1 MLDVAIVTYNQEKC
15 IAQTI
20 ESVLM
25 QKTNFPF
32 RIIIGEDCSTD
43 NTLQICK
50 SYAHKYPTKI
60 VLLENAQNIGLVK
73 NYNAVFTA
81 CTAKYLAI
89 LEGDD
94 FWTDEYKLQK
104 QVDILEKHP
113 EVGMVHANFTF
124 YNNITYK
131 VYKPPEYAIMEGKI
145 FYALFRGN
153 YIGPLTV
160 VIRKELIDRHVDF
173 NVMIREG
180 YKTIDFFIWLEVA
193 YNSSVAYIPD
203 VVGAYR
209 KIKGSISNP
218 EDFDKLIDFTSTT
231 IKILDHIT
239 NKYKITELQV
249 LDAKNAINYNM
260 MLMAIHYNSFKRIKQ
275 FRQLCQPKGV
285 IESIRYLMASNILFI
300 KIGKLLGIYN

>member
-1 MLDVAIVTYNQEKC
+1 VLDIAMVTYNQENC
-15 IAQTI
+15 IAQAI

-25 QKTNFPF
+25 QKVNFPYKLV
-32 RIIIGEDCSTD
+32 IGEDCSSDGTHA
-43 NTLQICK
+43 ICQLFA
-50 SYAHKYPTKI
+50 SKYPNTIKLI
-60 VLLENAQNIGLVK
+60 THDTNQGLVK
-73 NYNAVFTA
+73 NYQSVFKA
-81 CTAKYLAI
+81 CTGKYIAI

-104 QVDILEKHP
+104 QVDILEKYP
-113 EVGMVHANFTF
+113 EIGMVHANFTF
-124 YNNITYK
+124 YNNISHK
-131 VYKPPEYAIMEGKI
+131 IYKPPEYAIMEGKI

-239 NKYKITELQV
+239 NKYKITELHV
-249 LDAKNAINYNM
+249 LDTKNAINYNM
-260 MLMAIHYNSFKRIKQ
+260 MLMAIHYNSFNRIKQ
-275 FRQLCQPKGV
+275 FRQLSQPKGV
-285 IESIRYLMASNILFI
+285 IERIRYLMASNILFI